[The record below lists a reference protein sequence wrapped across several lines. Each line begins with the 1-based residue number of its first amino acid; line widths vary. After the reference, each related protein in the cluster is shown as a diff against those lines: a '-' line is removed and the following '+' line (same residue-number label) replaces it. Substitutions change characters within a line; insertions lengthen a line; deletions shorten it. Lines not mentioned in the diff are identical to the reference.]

1 MLHRLVACNQQ
12 PVLDAALQEKKIRGA
27 ALDVFA
33 EEPLPQS
40 SPLWGLDNVL
50 VSPHCAD
57 RTKTFLQEA
66 LQQFVGN
73 ARLYVEGKQVQNVC
87 DKQAGY

>member
-1 MLHRLVACNQQ
+1 M
-12 PVLDAALQEKKIRGA
+12 
-27 ALDVFA
+27 FA
-33 EEPLPQS
+33 EEPLPSS
-40 SPLWGLDNVL
+40 SPLWGLENVL

-73 ARLYVEGKQVQNVC
+73 VKLYVEGKDVQNVC

>member
-1 MLHRLVACNQQ
+1 MH
-12 PVLDAALQEKKIRGA
+12 AALQERKIKGA

-33 EEPLPQS
+33 EEPLAQS

-87 DKQAGY
+87 DKHAGY

>member
-1 MLHRLVACNQQ
+1 MCADQMLAFS
-12 PVLDAALQEKKIRGA
+12 AALQEEKIKGA

-50 VSPHCAD
+50 ISPHCAD
-57 RTKTFLQEA
+57 RTKTFLLEA
-66 LQQFVGN
+66 LQQFVEN
-73 ARLYVEGKQVQNVC
+73 TKLYVEGKEVKNVC
-87 DKQAGY
+87 DKKAGY